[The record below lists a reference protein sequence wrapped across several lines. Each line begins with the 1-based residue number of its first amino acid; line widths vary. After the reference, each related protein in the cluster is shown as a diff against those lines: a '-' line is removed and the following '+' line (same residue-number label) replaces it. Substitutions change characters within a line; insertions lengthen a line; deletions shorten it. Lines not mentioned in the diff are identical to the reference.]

1 MKAGFRRQALFST
14 AVFAS
19 ILFLVNSVY
28 AQGKQEGAGGR
39 VGTGGETSPA
49 GIIPYRAVFQP
60 QNTVSKLDQLDAGTL
75 TDKEGDLIQG
85 LPDDPPKNKF
95 VLPGSDGL
103 CDSPDGTGR
112 GPGQGP
118 TSGEKPHVSGSV
130 GLSLAKGGTQSVETG
145 GQTPQPVPRLAQRW
159 ITHVAILRST

>member
-28 AQGKQEGAGGR
+28 AQGKQEDAGGR
-39 VGTGGETSPA
+39 VGTGGETEPA
-49 GIIPYRAVFQP
+49 GIILYRAVFQP

-95 VLPGSDGL
+95 VLPLGAMGYVIPL
-103 CDSPDGTGR
+103 TE
-112 GPGQGP
+112 PGADQG
-118 TSGEKPHVSGSV
+118 KAQ
-130 GLSLAKGGTQSVETG
+130 L
-145 GQTPQPVPRLAQRW
+145 PVRNRMSA
-159 ITHVAILRST
+159 AA